1 MEPETK
7 AITIQER
14 PDQVGAPGAD
24 LIQPTTVVLWR
35 ARWFRQALG
44 VALML
49 TLLGVLV
56 VILLQFGLPRSGPA
70 KLTLV
75 GARAEDVA
83 ALWGQLDVRT
93 RFHHQDCRAWSGY
106 LEGYP
111 VAIAVVGTDRQTAET
126 CMAWLLQSIPT
137 QAVVV
142 IDKTPAAAGAA
153 ELVIAEPVHA
163 GEQAYLPDGRLTTA
177 LWSAAQALSASPV
190 VSRTA
195 VQVLGDT
202 RSAVVNQPHAVDTVG
217 VDLAEA
223 DAAIIQAAQDHNL
236 PWAVVRCLNEPAE
249 KAASPVIQEALRAL
263 FTPEPT
269 AEK

>member
-1 MEPETK
+1 MEPETRAVTVQK
-7 AITIQER
+7 MT
-14 PDQVGAPGAD
+14 DQVPPPDGDHVWPA
-24 LIQPTTVVLWR
+24 TVVLWR

-44 VALML
+44 LALAL
-49 TLLGVLV
+49 TLIGVLAV
-56 VILLQFGLPRSGPA
+56 VLVQFGLPRSGPA

-75 GARAEDVA
+75 GARPEDVA

-93 RFHHQDCRAWSGY
+93 RLHHQNCRAWSGY

-142 IDKTPAAAGAA
+142 IDKTPAVAGAA

-163 GEQAYLPDGRLTTA
+163 GKQAYLPDSQLTTA
-177 LWSAAQALSASPV
+177 LWSAAQALSASPI

-195 VQVLGDT
+195 VRVLGDDQAT
-202 RSAVVNQPHAVDTVG
+202 ANQPHAVATAG
-217 VDLAEA
+217 VNLAEA
-223 DAAIIQAAQDHNL
+223 DAAIIQVAQDRNL